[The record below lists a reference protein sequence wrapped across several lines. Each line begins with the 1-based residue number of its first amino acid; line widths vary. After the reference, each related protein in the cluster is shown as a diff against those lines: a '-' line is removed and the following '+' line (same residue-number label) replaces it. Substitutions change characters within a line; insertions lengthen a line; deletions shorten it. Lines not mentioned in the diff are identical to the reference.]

1 MCYWYLYL
9 ICKSC
14 FFKRQKKY
22 YNYWCFSKNL
32 KTFEIWIDKG
42 SECYNRSMKSWLQDN
57 DIETYSTHNE
67 GKPVVDERFIGKLK
81 NKTYKY
87 MILVTKNLYIDE
99 LADLVNK
106 NNNTYHSTI
115 KIKPVEV
122 KSGTYN
128 EFNKENN
135 KKDPKFEVGNHVR
148 ISKCKI
154 IFAKGYT
161 LNWCE

>member
-1 MCYWYLYL
+1 M
-9 ICKSC
+9 
-14 FFKRQKKY
+14 
-22 YNYWCFSKNL
+22 

-67 GKPVVDERFIGKLK
+67 GKPVVDERFIRKLK
-81 NKTYKY
+81 NKTFKY
-87 MILVTKNLYIDE
+87 MILVSKNLYIDE

-148 ISKCKI
+148 ISKCKT

>member
-1 MCYWYLYL
+1 M
-9 ICKSC
+9 
-14 FFKRQKKY
+14 
-22 YNYWCFSKNL
+22 

-67 GKPVVDERFIGKLK
+67 GKPVVDERFIRKLK

-87 MILVTKNLYIDE
+87 MILVSKNLYIDE

-122 KSGTYN
+122 NSGTYN

-148 ISKCKI
+148 ISKCKT
-154 IFAKGYT
+154 IFAKGYI

>member
-1 MCYWYLYL
+1 M
-9 ICKSC
+9 
-14 FFKRQKKY
+14 
-22 YNYWCFSKNL
+22 

-67 GKPVVDERFIGKLK
+67 GKPVVDERFIRKLK

-87 MILVTKNLYIDE
+87 MILVSKNLYINE

-148 ISKCKI
+148 ISKCKT

>member
-1 MCYWYLYL
+1 M
-9 ICKSC
+9 
-14 FFKRQKKY
+14 
-22 YNYWCFSKNL
+22 

-67 GKPVVDERFIGKLK
+67 GKPVVDERFIRKLK

-87 MILVTKNLYIDE
+87 MILVSKNLYIDE

-122 KSGTYN
+122 NSGTYN

-148 ISKCKI
+148 ISKCKT

>member
-1 MCYWYLYL
+1 M
-9 ICKSC
+9 
-14 FFKRQKKY
+14 
-22 YNYWCFSKNL
+22 

-67 GKPVVDERFIGKLK
+67 GKPVVDERFIRKLK

-148 ISKCKI
+148 ISKCKT

>member
-1 MCYWYLYL
+1 M
-9 ICKSC
+9 
-14 FFKRQKKY
+14 
-22 YNYWCFSKNL
+22 

-67 GKPVVDERFIGKLK
+67 GKPVVDERFIRKLK

-87 MILVTKNLYIDE
+87 MILVSKNLYIDE

-148 ISKCKI
+148 ISKCKT

>member
-1 MCYWYLYL
+1 M
-9 ICKSC
+9 
-14 FFKRQKKY
+14 
-22 YNYWCFSKNL
+22 

-67 GKPVVDERFIGKLK
+67 GKPVVDERFIRKLK

-87 MILVTKNLYIDE
+87 MILVSKNLYIDE

-115 KIKPVEV
+115 KIKPIEV

-128 EFNKENN
+128 EFDKENN

-148 ISKCKI
+148 ISKCKT